1 VSDRVLERKT
11 FQAGDMLFKEG
22 EAGNIA
28 FIIQSGEIEIV
39 KSAGEDNE
47 SVLASVGERGIIGE
61 MALLDNSNRMATAR
75 ASIGGSAIV
84 ISRQLF
90 ELKMHTADPFIRGL
104 LNILADHVRR
114 LGALH
119 PADLAALVPEAEAAP
134 TSEAAPA
141 PAPAP
146 KGEA

>member
-28 FIIQSGEIEIV
+28 FIIQSGVIEIV

-47 SVLASVGERGIIGE
+47 AVLATVGQRGIIGE
-61 MALLDNSNRMATAR
+61 MAMLDDSNRMATAR

-90 ELKMHTADPFIRGL
+90 EAKMLNADPFIRGL

-119 PADLAALVPEAEAAP
+119 PADFVAPEAEAAP
-134 TSEAAPA
+134 TPEAA